1 MLNKYSKKSGKPKK
15 FLNDMMVISFNYESQ
30 QMLALYDSV
39 EHLIFKIVIIKA
51 LAIIKI
57 LFYFSMI

>member
-30 QMLALYDSV
+30 QMLALYDLV
-39 EHLIFKIVIIKA
+39 EHLIFKIVIIKV

-57 LFYFSMI
+57 LFYFLMI